1 MKINSYKKKDIRKQ
15 NYVVIV
21 KKAIYNPNLIL
32 K

>member
-15 NYVVIV
+15 NCVVIV

>member
-21 KKAIYNPNLIL
+21 KKAIYNLNLIL